1 MTKYILLK
9 KKLKEQEEFRKSLTW
24 VKMRKSSNDQYVAK
38 MDIDGSDQNQGP
50 STSRPANW
58 EQQKPEI
65 EEIDSEWKKLI
76 PINLI

>member
-1 MTKYILLK
+1 
-9 KKLKEQEEFRKSLTW
+9 
-24 VKMRKSSNDQYVAK
+24 MRKSSNDQYVAK

-65 EEIDSEWKKLI
+65 EEIDSE
-76 PINLI
+76 